1 MTKTVDLNCDLGESF
16 GPWEMGND
24 AAMIELATSVN
35 VACGFHAG
43 DADIM
48 RKTVEL
54 AKARGV
60 SVGAHPGY
68 RDLHGFGRRPMP
80 GLTSSEIENLIAYQI
95 GALQA
100 IATAAG
106 HKVTHVKAHGAIS
119 NVACE
124 DDMTA
129 RATAPSCTI
138 RTTRSAIA
146 NAIKA
151 VDPSLVF
158 VVLANSKL
166 VRAGEAANLRMAH
179 EVFADRAYEDDG
191 NLVSRK
197 KPGAVLHDPKAI
209 AERVVRMVQDGAV
222 VSVTGKVIK
231 MQTDTVCIHGDTR
244 GAVEIAQGLREALKQ
259 AGITVAPFKTA
270 H

>member
-1 MTKTVDLNCDLGESF
+1 MTIDLNCDLGEGF
-16 GPWEMGND
+16 GAWDMGND

-48 RKTVEL
+48 RNTVKL

-68 RDLHGFGRRPMP
+68 RDLHGFGRRPIA
-80 GLTSSEIENLIAYQI
+80 GLSSSEIENLVAYQI
-95 GALQA
+95 GALQSV
-100 IATAAG
+100 AALEG
-106 HKVTHVKAHGAIS
+106 TKVTHVKAHGALS
-119 NVACE
+119 NVACA

-129 RATAPSCTI
+129 K
-138 RTTRSAIA
+138 AIA
-146 NAIKA
+146 SAIKA
-151 VDPSLVF
+151 VDPKLIF

-166 VRAGEAANLRMAH
+166 VDAGEAAGLPLVH

-191 NLVSRK
+191 SLVSRR
-197 KPGAVLHDPKAI
+197 KPGAVLHDPQAI
-209 AERVVRMVQDGAV
+209 AARVVRMVQDGAV

-231 MQTDTVCIHGDTR
+231 MRTDTVCIHGDTA
-244 GAVEIAQGLREALKQ
+244 GAVDIARGVRDALKL
-259 AGITVAPFKTA
+259 AGIEVAPFRA
-270 H
+270 SN

>member
-1 MTKTVDLNCDLGESF
+1 MTTIDLNCDLGESF

-35 VACGFHAG
+35 IACGYHAG

-54 AKARGV
+54 ARARGV
-60 SVGAHPGY
+60 SIGAHPGY
-68 RDLHGFGRRPMP
+68 RDLHGFGRRPFP
-80 GLTSSEIENLIAYQI
+80 GMKASEIENLVAYQI

-106 HKVTHVKAHGAIS
+106 HKVTHVKAHGALS

-124 DDMTA
+124 DDVTA
-129 RATAPSCTI
+129 KAIA
-138 RTTRSAIA
+138 SAI
-146 NAIKA
+146 KS
-151 VDPSLVF
+151 VDSSLVF

-166 VRAGEAANLRMAH
+166 VQAGETANLALVH

-191 NLVSRK
+191 SLVSRR
-197 KPGAVLHDPKAI
+197 KPGAVLHDANAI
-209 AERVVRMVQDGAV
+209 ADRVVRMVQDGAV

-231 MQTDTVCIHGDTR
+231 MRTDTVCIHGDTP
-244 GAVEIAQGLREALKQ
+244 GAVDIARDLRRALKN
-259 AGITVAPFKTA
+259 AGIDVAPFRKA
-270 H
+270 N

>member
-1 MTKTVDLNCDLGESF
+1 MTTTIDLNCDLGESF

-48 RKTVEL
+48 RHTVEL

-68 RDLHGFGRRPMP
+68 RDLHGFGRRPIP
-80 GLTSSEIENLIAYQI
+80 GLKSSEIENLVAYQI

-106 HKVTHVKAHGAIS
+106 HKVTHVKAHGALS

-129 RATAPSCTI
+129 KAIA
-138 RTTRSAIA
+138 SAIR
-146 NAIKA
+146 A
-151 VDPSLVF
+151 VDPNLIF

-166 VRAGEAANLRMAH
+166 VRAGEAANLPMVH

-191 NLVSRK
+191 SLVSRK
-197 KPGAVLHDPKAI
+197 KPGAVLHDA
-209 AERVVRMVQDGAV
+209 DGAGRCGGV
-222 VSVTGKVIK
+222 
-231 MQTDTVCIHGDTR
+231 GDR
-244 GAVEIAQGLREALKQ
+244 QGHQDAHRHCVHSRRYAGRRRYRARPPSGVEGC
-259 AGITVAPFKTA
+259 GD
-270 H
+270 

>member
-1 MTKTVDLNCDLGESF
+1 MTANMTIDLNCDLGEGF
-16 GPWEMGND
+16 GAWDMGND

-48 RKTVEL
+48 RKTATL
-54 AKARGV
+54 AKANGV
-60 SVGAHPGY
+60 SIGAHPGY
-68 RDLHGFGRRPMP
+68 HDLHGFGRRPMV
-80 GLTSSEIENLIAYQI
+80 GMTASEIENLVAYQI

-100 IATAAG
+100 VATLAG
-106 HKVTHVKAHGAIS
+106 HRVTHVKAHGALS

-129 RATAPSCTI
+129 RA
-138 RTTRSAIA
+138 IA
-146 NAIKA
+146 SGIKA
-151 VDPSLVF
+151 VDPELIF

-166 VRAGEAANLRMAH
+166 VTAGEAAGLPLVH

-197 KPGAVLHDPKAI
+197 KPGAVLHDAPAI
-209 AERVVRMVQDGAV
+209 AARVVKMVQDGAV
-222 VSVTGKVIK
+222 VSITGKTI
-231 MQTDTVCIHGDTR
+231 MMRTDTVCIHGDTP
-244 GAVEIAQGLREALKQ
+244 GAVGIAREIRQALKQ
-259 AGITVAPFKTA
+259 AGITVAPFA
-270 H
+270 RP

>member
-1 MTKTVDLNCDLGESF
+1 MKTVDLNSDLGESF
-16 GPWEMGND
+16 GPWVMGQD
-24 AAMIELATSVN
+24 ADMIELATSVN
-35 VACGFHAG
+35 IACGYHAG
-43 DADIM
+43 DADVM

-60 SVGAHPGY
+60 SIGAHPGY

-80 GLTSSEIENLIAYQI
+80 GLSSSEIENLIAYQI

-129 RATAPSCTI
+129 Q
-138 RTTRSAIA
+138 AIA
-146 NAIKA
+146 NGIKA
-151 VDPSLVF
+151 VDPNLIF

-166 VRAGEAANLRMAH
+166 VKAGERANLPMAH
-179 EVFADRAYEDDG
+179 EAFADRAYEDDG
-191 NLVSRK
+191 NLVSRR
-197 KPGAVLHDPKAI
+197 KPGAVLHEPKLI
-209 AERVVRMVQDGAV
+209 AERVVSMVQDSAV
-222 VSVTGKVIK
+222 VSVTGKVIN
-231 MQTDTVCIHGDTR
+231 TRIDTICIHGDNPEAVGIAR
-244 GAVEIAQGLREALKQ
+244 GVRKALKD
-259 AGITVAPFKTA
+259 AGIAVAPFKRA
-270 H
+270 S